1 MNGKIK
7 AGMIVTLVLAFV
19 ASAMYVAPTLAYMS
33 GTTNQTGDRE
43 IDRTRDR
50 DCARDCVYDCERD
63 QNQTQV
69 RLQLQECA
77 TNQTNVGT
85 INWQYQ
91 YEHQHR
97 HQNMLSP

>member
-7 AGMIVTLVLAFV
+7 AAMIVTLVLAFI
-19 ASAMYVAPTLAYMS
+19 ASAMYVAPTLAYMN
-33 GTTNQTGDRE
+33 GTTDQTGDKDLNR
-43 IDRTRDR
+43 IRDR
-50 DCARDCVYDCERD
+50 DCTYDCVYDCKRD
-63 QNQTQV
+63 QNQTQI
-69 RLQLQECA
+69 RLQLQEYA
-77 TNQTNVGT
+77 TNQTNFRP